1 MHLAESI
8 PYRNHKL
15 YVDNWFTS
23 ISLFKHLA
31 TRGIWCSGTVQPN
44 RLYGLCF
51 KANKLLLMK
60 GWGTHKEQKTVS
72 DNITLTAVKWIDT
85 RSVCLL
91 SSFLQASPLEKCKR
105 FDKKKKTNVEINQP
119 KCIKLYNKNMGEVD
133 LADQL
138 IALYRISFHV
148 RKYYHKL
155 MFHLLDMSIAN
166 AWLLYRR
173 DAKKLLLSIN
183 KQQSLLQFK
192 ISIVDSLLKVG
203 KCDYKKRGRK
213 SDNEENFQKK
223 KKMSN
228 ATHPIP

>member
-1 MHLAESI
+1 
-8 PYRNHKL
+8 
-15 YVDNWFTS
+15 
-23 ISLFKHLA
+23 
-31 TRGIWCSGTVQPN
+31 
-44 RLYGLCF
+44 
-51 KANKLLLMK
+51 MK
-60 GWGTHKEQKTVS
+60 GWRTHEEQKTVS

-119 KCIKLYNKNMGEVD
+119 KCIKLYNKNMGGVE

-138 IALYRISFHV
+138 IALNRISFCV

-155 MFHLLDMSIAN
+155 VFHLLDMSIAN

-173 DAKKLLLSIN
+173 DVKKLLLSIN

-192 ISIVDSLLKVG
+192 IGIVDSLLKVG
-203 KCDYKKRGRK
+203 KYDYKKRGRK
-213 SDNEENFQKK
+213 SDNEEKFQKK
-223 KKMSN
+223 KKTSN
-228 ATHPIP
+228 ATHPIPQKDIQLDNIGHLPAVSDNRKLCKLPGCKGKVNYFCIKCNVHLCCNNKQNCFLIFHT